1 MSGVRG
7 TEHVV
12 GLEEDLAEARRAHRV
27 VLEVESG
34 EMFDLNHLNLNL
46 I

>member
-12 GLEEDLAEARRAHRV
+12 GLEEDLTEARRAHRV
-27 VLEVESG
+27 VLEVEPAFQFHS
-34 EMFDLNHLNLNL
+34 